1 MAIGSIEK
9 KVLDRIS
16 EKQVVKIASDF
27 IRFPSFPGEES
38 EAAQYLAD
46 YLEKK
51 GLGITNQE
59 VEPGRFQPLAT
70 LEGDKD
76 GASMLFNGHMDIDP
90 IPREM
95 EDPFDPKVIDGFLHG
110 AGLYNMKAGVVSMV
124 TAAGA
129 IAEAGIDL
137 AGNLYCNPVVGELQ
151 GGIGTHYTIEHG
163 PRPDAVLIPEPTR
176 LGLLLKHGG
185 VLDVAITTLGKA
197 SHITRR
203 EGSVDA
209 IKKMWRIQQALYEM
223 DEKRKWTFELDPDT
237 PKHPML
243 NVGSIIGG
251 RGKEWSLQ
259 GPYDVADVCTLFVDT
274 RINSSQSLESV
285 KKDILTVLEQLKR
298 EDPELEYE
306 IHFPPELPKD
316 ASKDERIANIIG
328 LYMPPFTMPND
339 EYLVQ
344 IVVKKHEAIM
354 GDSPVLIDNDEGG
367 KYSTVYAG
375 TDAVH
380 YWKRGVPA
388 FCYGPGG
395 ERPPGYEVSH
405 HPPVLVSEIVDC
417 AKILTLAA
425 LDICAL
431 SKEEYQQRR
440 PDVTK

>member
-1 MAIGSIEK
+1 MAIAGIERK
-9 KVLDRIS
+9 ILDRIT
-16 EKQVVKIASDF
+16 EERVVKLGKDL

-38 EAAQYLAD
+38 EAAQFLGD
-46 YLEKK
+46 YLEKS
-51 GLGITNQE
+51 GFGVTNQE

-95 EDPFDPKVIDGFLHG
+95 QEPFNPKVIDGFLYG
-110 AGLYNMKAGVVSMV
+110 AGLYNMKAGVIAMI
-124 TAAGA
+124 TAAAA
-129 IAEAGIDL
+129 ITEAGIELTGD
-137 AGNLYCNPVVGELQ
+137 LYCNPVVGELQ
-151 GGIGTHYTIEHG
+151 GGIGTHYTIQHG
-163 PRPDAVLIPEPTR
+163 PKPDAVLIPEPTK
-176 LGLLLKHGG
+176 LSLLLKHGG
-185 VLDVAITTLGKA
+185 VLDVAITTLGKS

-209 IKKMWRIQQALYEM
+209 IKKMWKIQQALYEM
-223 DEKRKWTFELDPDT
+223 DEKRNWTFEFDSDT

-243 NVGSIIGG
+243 NIGSIIGG
-251 RGKEWSLQ
+251 RGKEWNLQ

-274 RINSSQSLESV
+274 RTNSSQSLESV
-285 KKDILTVLEQLKR
+285 KKDFLTVLEQLKR

-316 ASKDERIANIIG
+316 APKDERIANVIG
-328 LYMPPFTMPND
+328 LYMPPFSMPDD

-344 IVVKKHEAIM
+344 RVVKRHEVIL
-354 GDSPVLIDNDEGG
+354 GDSPVMITNDGG
-367 KYSTVYAG
+367 GEYATVYAG

-380 YWKRGVPA
+380 YWKRGIPA

-395 ERPPGYEVSH
+395 ERPPGHELSH

-417 AKILTLAA
+417 AKVLALTA
-425 LDICAL
+425 LDICTL
-431 SKEEYQQRR
+431 SKEEYQKRR
-440 PDVTK
+440 PVVNK